1 MKRSIFALAI
11 FAFSIVAGPAESVS
25 SPDYAA
31 LNERIFSHLELLKNK
46 GETARAWA
54 GGVTIGL
61 GALTGA
67 GGLLVVSSAASSS
80 DPQMALG
87 LGYGIVALGALVA
100 VIGIP
105 IIAIPSK
112 SEGTFR
118 KYAAYPGETGD
129 DIKVK
134 AQKGERNFRDLADE
148 SKRDRILGGGIDT
161 AMGIGYILYSGSYY
175 GAFLVGTGLA
185 YLLIDSDP
193 EKEWKIYLEEKQEL
207 ARN

>member
-1 MKRSIFALAI
+1 MKRIIFVLAI
-11 FAFSIVAGPAESVS
+11 FAFGIAAGSAEAVS
-25 SPDYAA
+25 SQDYAA
-31 LNERIFSHLELLKNK
+31 LNERLFSHLELLKNK

-80 DPQMALG
+80 DPQIAQS

-118 KYAAYPGETGD
+118 KYSAYRGVTGD
-129 DIKVK
+129 EIKAK
-134 AQKGERNFRDLADE
+134 AQKGERDFRDLADV

-161 AMGIGYILYSGSYY
+161 ALGIGYVLYSGSYY
-175 GAFLVGTGLA
+175 GAFLDGTGLD
-185 YLLIDSDP
+185 YLLIDLFSLP
-193 EKEWKIYLEEKQEL
+193 
-207 ARN
+207 